1 MGNTRPHDA
10 QTGPVWGGGSRIWI
24 GVTMELFGG
33 GGGAENGSKQRKG
46 KGCGEG

>member
-33 GGGAENGSKQRKG
+33 GGSENGSKQRKG

>member
-33 GGGAENGSKQRKG
+33 GGQKMVLNKERGRDVG
-46 KGCGEG
+46 KGN